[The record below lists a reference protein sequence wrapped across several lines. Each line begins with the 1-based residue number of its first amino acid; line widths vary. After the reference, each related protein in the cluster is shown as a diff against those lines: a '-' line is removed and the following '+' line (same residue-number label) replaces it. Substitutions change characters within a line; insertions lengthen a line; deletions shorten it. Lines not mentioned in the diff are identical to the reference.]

1 MNDCNCKVSLC
12 AGANL
17 YLPWAA
23 LLVGAG
29 AGFVYAGVHSLM
41 IRLANM
47 GSIYE
52 NKLRYQMILQ
62 VDKKCWFSGV
72 VSTTPWMQWL
82 YMLEEVSIDM
92 IYEII
97 CHPCLP
103 ILMQYWCL
111 MISKNGNDYGNSRP
125 LGTPL
130 CPFLHVCKPTSWR
143 AGDPLRWWNFI
154 CFQFIDTKKTFS
166 SNPPKRPSLKHSWLM
181 VFIHRWHSPSM
192 DCPWYPLR
200 WHRCNPR
207 LVNIILFFYESQQTC
222 KWSL

>member
-1 MNDCNCKVSLC
+1 MPPNFN
-12 AGANL
+12 A
-17 YLPWAA
+17 
-23 LLVGAG
+23 
-29 AGFVYAGVHSLM
+29 
-41 IRLANM
+41 
-47 GSIYE
+47 
-52 NKLRYQMILQ
+52 
-62 VDKKCWFSGV
+62 
-72 VSTTPWMQWL
+72 
-82 YMLEEVSIDM
+82 
-92 IYEII
+92 
-97 CHPCLP
+97 
-103 ILMQYWCL
+103 QYWCL
-111 MISKNGNDYGNSRP
+111 MFSKNGNDNGNSRS

-207 LVNIILFFYESQQTC
+207 LVNIILENDHCNHDPNPQVGVMFDPSVWRPNDWQPTESFQGDRT
-222 KWSL
+222 SRNG